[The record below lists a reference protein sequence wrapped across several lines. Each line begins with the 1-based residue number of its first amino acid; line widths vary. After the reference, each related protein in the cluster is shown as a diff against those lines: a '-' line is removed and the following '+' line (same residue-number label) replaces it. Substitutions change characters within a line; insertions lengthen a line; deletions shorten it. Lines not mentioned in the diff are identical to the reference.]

1 MISLRNFGYRTPA
14 KGVLGTCRSVFPRE
28 FSRNWQKMC
37 TPHFLELW
45 LFNAPLSLGCLT
57 PPKTCWSPRNA
68 NYSWLLH
75 VLLIFNCVLHN
86 SSKDSWSLP
95 ATKSFFPAFCL
106 VSRVQDTWK
115 CTGTL
120 WSQVD
125 CFFQMLSV
133 LQAHGIPSPL
143 SLYLP
148 QEKLWSALHTN
159 CYYSTTTQNL
169 FQIVYTTH
177 IIILLFN
184 NLADTLWKK
193 TFTSCLSSWSLVLLF

>member
-1 MISLRNFGYRTPA
+1 M
-14 KGVLGTCRSVFPRE
+14 
-28 FSRNWQKMC
+28 FS
-37 TPHFLELW
+37 
-45 LFNAPLSLGCLT
+45 
-57 PPKTCWSPRNA
+57 
-68 NYSWLLH
+68 
-75 VLLIFNCVLHN
+75 CVLHN

-95 ATKSFFPAFCL
+95 ATKSFFTAFCS

-125 CFFQMLSV
+125 CFFQMFSV

-159 CYYSTTTQNL
+159 CYYSTATQNL
-169 FQIVYTTH
+169 SQIVYTVH
-177 IIILLFN
+177 IIILLLN
-184 NLADTLWKK
+184 NPADTLWKK
-193 TFTSCLSSWSLVLLF
+193 TFTSYLGSWSLVLLLFQNWVFERASVLCCTSCLSSDSEREMCPVQWGVIGWRRCSSLVLGIFWLCSGIAA